1 MPRYIH
7 IEGVDL
13 SGKSSV
19 SKAVVDR
26 QPDKWQIQAA
36 TLTNMPNPIRDLG
49 DQLDGI
55 ATYTNEVVGIVY
67 AAALRADLDKFRYPE
82 TNTIQESTILL
93 RSLSYHA
100 VNNNPETLRIFEGMA
115 SLHPKFD
122 RSYLLTAS
130 REERL
135 RRLAQRA
142 VKSTHD
148 LLIVR
153 DPKRFAK
160 MEDSIKDYARNL
172 FNAEVIDTTQLNI
185 DEVAEYISQ
194 NIPTEKETT
203 GEQNG

>member
-1 MPRYIH
+1 MTRYIH

-26 QPDKWQIQAA
+26 QPDEWQIQAA
-36 TLTNMPNPIRDLG
+36 TLTRTPNLIRELG
-49 DQLDGI
+49 DQLDSA
-55 ATYTNEVVGIVY
+55 ATYTSEAIGIVY
-67 AAALRADLDKFRYPE
+67 AAALRADLDAFRYPE
-82 TNTIQESTILL
+82 INTIQESTILL
-93 RSLSYHA
+93 RSLAYHA
-100 VNNNPETLRIFEGMA
+100 INNNPGILRIFEDMA

-148 LLIVR
+148 LLIVK

-160 MEDSIKDYARNL
+160 MEDSIKDYAQNL

-194 NIPTEKETT
+194 DIPIEELT
-203 GEQNG
+203 GKKNE